1 MTLLLTAVGMFLSAF
16 AAHVALWRI
25 RIPRRQT
32 LTLVLVFAA
41 VPLLAWAVAR
51 VVGATVA
58 PAALP
63 AIGLFYAG
71 AACCYLI
78 TYAGVEEASPS
89 LLIIR
94 ALESAADKGCSRV
107 ELAAIITE
115 ARFVEPRVRALTEQ
129 GLTIITPEGSRLTA
143 RGIRVA
149 RLAGLLARCFRI
161 NEGG

>member
-1 MTLLLTAVGMFLSAF
+1 MTLLLTAVGLFLSAF

-107 ELAAIITE
+107 ELAAIIT
-115 ARFVEPRVRALTEQ
+115 
-129 GLTIITPEGSRLTA
+129 
-143 RGIRVA
+143 
-149 RLAGLLARCFRI
+149 
-161 NEGG
+161 